1 MKTSIGDIISQT
13 RQNKQMTQEEFASR
27 LGVTPQAVSRWERGM
42 GLPDISLVEGICS
55 VLGISANRLLGIGD
69 SEQVVENNDAAMEK
83 EIRNHMFAEPLV
95 LEFGQGLIPC
105 VAKGLETNYVNQC
118 RLELVK
124 ETGML
129 LPLLRLRDNVALKD
143 REIRITSYDKVLYE
157 SILLEIGEDTYQN
170 IINQVIA
177 VCREHYGTI
186 LNKQIVKQMVD
197 NLKEQYPGIADDVV
211 PEMISYLRLE
221 QRLQEIVKENGNIR
235 DMIHILEEL
244 ERTLQ

>member
-1 MKTSIGDIISQT
+1 MKTNIGDIISQT

-55 VLGISANRLLGIGD
+55 VLEISANKLLGIGV
-69 SEQVVENNDAAMEK
+69 SEQVVENNDATMEK

-95 LEFGQGLIPC
+95 LEFGSGLIPC
-105 VAKGLETNYVNQC
+105 IVKGLETNYVNQC
-118 RLELVK
+118 RLALVK
-124 ETGML
+124 ENGML
-129 LPLLRLRDNVALKD
+129 LPLLRLRDNVALKE

-157 SILLEIGEDTYQN
+157 SILPETGEDTYQN
-170 IINQVIA
+170 IMNQVVA
-177 VCREHYGTI
+177 VCREHYATI
-186 LNKQIVKQMVD
+186 FNKQIVKQMID

-211 PEMISYLRLE
+211 PEKISYLRLE